1 MTRRPAVTLIEAM
14 MAIFVMAI
22 GLLALLTL
30 FPLGA
35 LSMAQ
40 ALKDQRTAEAAIN
53 ATAQFKALGLGTDQN
68 VTGVGT
74 GNPVRAIDNSYF
86 ENPWPPPA
94 NQQAIPP
101 NGLPA
106 INAGSAFTY
115 PVYIDPPGVSAGMG
129 STVGGLNQGGN
140 IYPGS
145 PAFIGIPRVS
155 VSPVPANG
163 ATAWLSRHFTLQDDL
178 TFQTNGT
185 ADVSPGYVQ
194 REGRYTWAYMVRRV
208 RTGVSPPEVPL
219 DITVVV
225 YAGRSPGPPVG
236 VPNPPGEYAY
246 TNTSFTPARNL
257 VSINYGAN
265 GDPKPALRRGT
276 WVLDAR
282 MLDAQNNPAPQGY
295 FYRVVNV
302 NEVSAGVIEAEVQ
315 TPLGGPLRNPP
326 NMTKPGPLVVMESV
340 SEVFEKGTS
349 Y

>member
-1 MTRRPAVTLIEAM
+1 MTRRPAITLIEAM

-35 LSMAQ
+35 FSMAQ

-53 ATAQFKALGLGTDQN
+53 ATAQFKALGLGTDST
-68 VTGVGT
+68 VTGT
-74 GNPVRAIDNSYF
+74 GAGRTIDNTYF

-140 IYPGS
+140 SYPGS

-155 VSPVPANG
+155 LSLVPAMG

-185 ADVSPGYVQ
+185 ADTTPGYVQ

-225 YAGRSPGPPVG
+225 YAGRSPGPAVG
-236 VPNPPGEYAY
+236 APNPPGEYAY
-246 TNTSFTPARNL
+246 TNTAFTPASNL
-257 VSINYGAN
+257 VTIDYTGQ
-265 GDPKPALRRGT
+265 PKPALRRGT
-276 WVLDAR
+276 WVLDSR
-282 MLDAQNNPAPQGY
+282 MLDDSNNPAPQGY

-302 NEVSAGVIEAEVQ
+302 NEVSATVIEAEVQ
-315 TPLGGPLRNPP
+315 SPLGGPLRNPP